1 MKKYK
6 GLILDLDGTLID
18 SKKDI
23 ADATN
28 ATLKHINAASISDD
42 VIYTF
47 VGRGVID
54 LIWNAVPEKSENEMK
69 EAFHFFDAYYLAH
82 CLEKTV
88 LFPGV
93 EDVLQEMKDHGVT
106 LSVLTNKPQNY
117 TNVILRGLGIESL
130 FSVISA
136 ATPGVVH
143 KPDRDVTL
151 AVLAAMKTEA
161 EDTLMVGDSVTDL
174 QTAENAGLDC
184 ALALYGFSP
193 RDEILSYQSRVRLIF
208 NQFDELRD
216 HVSK

>member
-28 ATLKHINAASISDD
+28 ATLKHIDVASISDD

-47 VGRGVID
+47 VGRGVMD
-54 LIWNAVPEKSENEMK
+54 LIRSAMPGKSENEIK
-69 EAFHFFDAYYLAH
+69 EAFRFFDAYYLAH
-82 CLEKTV
+82 CVDATI
-88 LFPGV
+88 LFPGA
-93 EDVLQEMKDHGVT
+93 EDFLQEIHDRGVR
-106 LSVLTNKPQNY
+106 LAVLTNKPQNY

-136 ATPGVVH
+136 ATPSVVH
-143 KPDRDVTL
+143 KPDRNVTL
-151 AVLAAMKTEA
+151 AVLAAMKTEP
-161 EDTLMVGDSVTDL
+161 EDTLMVGDSIVDL
-174 QTAENAGLDC
+174 QTAENAGIDC

-193 RDEILSYQSRVRLIF
+193 REEIYSYQSRTQIIL
-208 NQFDELRD
+208 NQFDELRN
-216 HVSK
+216 HV

>member
-28 ATLKHINAASISDD
+28 ATLEHISAQAISDD

-47 VGRGVID
+47 VGRGVMD
-54 LIWNAVPEKSENEMK
+54 LIRNAMPGKSDSEVK
-69 EAFHFFDAYYLAH
+69 EAFRFFDNYYLAH
-82 CLEKTV
+82 CLDATV
-88 LFPGV
+88 LFAGV
-93 EDVLQEMKDHGVT
+93 EDFLQEAKDRDVK

-136 ATPGVVH
+136 ATPSVVH
-143 KPDRDVTL
+143 KPDSKVTL
-151 AVLAAMKTEA
+151 DVVTRMKTQP
-161 EDTLMVGDSVTDL
+161 EDTLMVGDSIVDL
-174 QTAENAGLDC
+174 QTAENANLDC
-184 ALALYGFSP
+184 ALVLYGFSP
-193 RDEILSYQSRVRLIF
+193 REEILSYQSRAEIIL
-208 NQFDELRD
+208 NQFDELKN
-216 HVSK
+216 HV

>member
-6 GLILDLDGTLID
+6 DLILDLDGTLID

-28 ATLKHINAASISDD
+28 ATLKHIGTAAISDD
-42 VIYTF
+42 AVYSF
-47 VGRGVID
+47 VGRGVMD
-54 LIWNAVPEKSENEMK
+54 LIRNAVPGKGENEIK
-69 EAFHFFDAYYLAH
+69 EAFRFFSDYYLAH
-82 CLEKTV
+82 CLETTV
-88 LFPGV
+88 LFSGV
-93 EDVLQEMKDHGVT
+93 EDVLQEMKDQGVK

-117 TNVILRGLGIESL
+117 THVILRGLGIESL

-151 AVLAAMKTEA
+151 AVLTAMKTKP
-161 EDTLMVGDSVTDL
+161 EDTLMVGDSVVDL

-193 RDEILSYQSRVRLIF
+193 REEILSYQSRTQIILNR
-208 NQFDELRD
+208 FDELKGY
-216 HVSK
+216 V

>member
-1 MKKYK
+1 M
-6 GLILDLDGTLID
+6 G
-18 SKKDI
+18 
-23 ADATN
+23 
-28 ATLKHINAASISDD
+28 AAPLSDD
-42 VIYTF
+42 VIHTF

-54 LIWNAVPEKSENEMK
+54 LIRNAVPEKNDNEMK

-82 CLEKTV
+82 CLEATV

-93 EDVLQEMKDHGVT
+93 EDVLQDVRDRGVK

-130 FSVISA
+130 FSVVSA

-151 AVLAAMKTEA
+151 SVLAAMKTEA
-161 EDTLMVGDSVTDL
+161 EDTLMVGDSVVDL

-193 RDEILSYQSRVRLIF
+193 RDEILSYQSRAKLIF
-208 NQFDELRD
+208 DQFDELRE
-216 HVSK
+216 HVAK